1 MKMKK
6 GNIDRALLKKEIDYL
21 SGFMLE
27 QRFQILKNVVDHRT
41 NYVTV
46 CLENIFHSQNASAI
60 LRTSEAFGVQKV
72 HVIETICDFTP
83 HVNIVKG
90 ADKWI
95 DIYNHTQPNAT
106 EIVVG
111 RLKAN
116 GYRIVATSP
125 HRSGVCCEDFDV
137 TKGKI
142 ALFFGTEKTGIS
154 DTLTS
159 LADEFITI
167 PMYGFMESLNVSVA
181 SAITLQS
188 LTKKLHD
195 SSLDWQL
202 SEDERLV
209 LLNRWV
215 KSSVKDSARIL
226 QKME

>member
-1 MKMKK
+1 MKK
-6 GNIDRALLKKEIDYL
+6 GNIDKELLQKQIDYL
-21 SGFMLE
+21 SEFMLE
-27 QRFQILKNVVDHRT
+27 QRFETLINIVNNRT
-41 NYVTV
+41 NYITV

-60 LRTSEAFGVQKV
+60 LRTSEAFGIQKV

-95 DIYNHTQPNAT
+95 DIYNHTQNNAT
-106 EIVVG
+106 EIVVEK
-111 RLKAN
+111 LKAN

-125 HRSGVCCEDFDV
+125 HSSGICCEDFDI
-137 TKGKI
+137 TKGKV

-195 SSLDWQL
+195 SDLDWQL
-202 SEDERLV
+202 SQEQRLV
-209 LLNRWV
+209 LLNRWI
-215 KSSVKDSARIL
+215 KSSVKDSAKIL
-226 QKME
+226 EKMK